1 MPRLL
6 RGIFRKRRELLLDLS
21 QCSAEAIAEY
31 MRTELAA
38 EVRPGIVVSIATSG
52 DMLQW
57 HPHGHL
63 LVTDGAFSD
72 DGTFHPLATWDMDT
86 LMRLFRER
94 LLARLVDKHAISQ
107 ELAKRLISWTHPGF
121 SAHVGEPIA
130 ADNTQALENV
140 AGYAVR
146 NPLSLQR
153 LVYLDGQQAVI
164 YKGAQAQSDP
174 RTELRDHGPA
184 GMAGENVGPHPGPG
198 ATSHPLLRLLCPSRP
213 RRPRRCRTGAA
224 QGRGEAGHEAPLQ
237 RKLGKAHFEGLPRRS
252 PHMREV
258 RRQARYHR
266 VPARSGLHLQ
276 NPRSP
281 RPWPARHRQTPAG
294 APRGGARA
302 G

>member
-1 MPRLL
+1 MREEVLEPVSHRHLVLTMPRLL

-31 MRTELAA
+31 MRTQLGAEL
-38 EVRPGIVVSIATSG
+38 RPGIVVSIATSG

-107 ELAKRLISWTHPGF
+107 ELAKRLMSWTHPGF

-164 YKGAQAQSDP
+164 YKGLKHNPTLGRNFETMDPLEWLARMADHIPDPGRHGAHRPPPRPARRRRGPGRQAQRDSLRDVEGRLGVRPCQAQA
-174 RTELRDHGPA
+174 
-184 GMAGENVGPHPGPG
+184 
-198 ATSHPLLRLLCPSRP
+198 C
-213 RRPRRCRTGAA
+213 AA
-224 QGRGEAGHEAPLQ
+224 QQG
-237 RKLGKAHFEGLPRRS
+237 
-252 PHMREV
+252 
-258 RRQARYHR
+258 
-266 VPARSGLHLQ
+266 
-276 NPRSP
+276 
-281 RPWPARHRQTPAG
+281 
-294 APRGGARA
+294 RA
-302 G
+302 GGLRTQRREPCVTLS